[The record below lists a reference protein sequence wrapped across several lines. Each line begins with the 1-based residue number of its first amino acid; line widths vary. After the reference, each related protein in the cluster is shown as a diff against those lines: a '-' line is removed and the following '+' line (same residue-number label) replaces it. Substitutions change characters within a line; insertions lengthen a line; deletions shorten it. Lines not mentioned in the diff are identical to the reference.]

1 VIPASNSILARAFH
15 RLSLLTYEEKYGQ
28 IAQKMLGGMKEL
40 VLKEPGFLCN
50 WANFYLESLVPTAEI
65 GIVGKGAREKAMEL
79 QHRYSPNLVLAWS
92 ETPTENVPILLG
104 KTADPTGNALIY
116 VCFDRACRRPVSTV
130 VEALTQ
136 LPHLS

>member
-1 VIPASNSILARAFH
+1 
-15 RLSLLTYEEKYGQ
+15 
-28 IAQKMLGGMKEL
+28 MLGGMKEL

-50 WANFYLESLVPTAEI
+50 WANFYLESIVPTAEI
-65 GIVGKGAREKAMEL
+65 AIVGNGAKEKAMEL
-79 QHRYSPNLVLAWS
+79 QLGFSPYLVLAWS

-116 VCFDRACRRPVSTV
+116 VCFDRACRRPVGTV
-130 VEALTQ
+130 EEALAQ